1 MTDRKG
7 IFMEQLYSK
16 GDLVIKPVF
25 KRGAYWQDTFILDSI
40 EPRGY
45 QQIWISERQKNK
57 VAPGI
62 FTKWSN

>member
-7 IFMEQLYSK
+7 IFMEPMWWN
-16 GDLVIKPVF
+16 GDIKPKMVF
-25 KRGAYWQDTFILDSI
+25 KRGVYWADTFVLGGVGVPLNVYVN
-40 EPRGY
+40 ENK
-45 QQIWISERQKNK
+45 KNK